1 MQTESKKIIQNLEG
15 LDLNVGKERDRQAEI
30 LKQKLEEKKNRKDAS
45 QIASDIIDNYQDST
59 LA

>member
-1 MQTESKKIIQNLEG
+1 MQTESKKIIKNLQG
-15 LDLNVGKERDRQAEI
+15 LDLNVDKERDRQAEI

>member
-1 MQTESKKIIQNLEG
+1 LQTESKKIIKNLQG
-15 LDLNVGKERDRQAEI
+15 LDLNVDKERDRQAEI